1 MFNLRRLQSCLENN
15 VCDFFPYRRCFLL
28 FFLSPVFFFH
38 LCYAKCKSWDN
49 ALMTYGRDRWQAHS
63 YMPRHTVPLF
73 INEKS
78 LTESLCLYLHFL
90 NPSIWRAREI
100 KHPSKPVLSLAFC
113 CLALSWT
120 TPCDSGE
127 KVFHR
132 HRASLRSN
140 AAVISHAEYSS
151 IAVLLW
157 CLDKSIWFASA

>member
-1 MFNLRRLQSCLENN
+1 MW
-15 VCDFFPYRRCFLL
+15 
-28 FFLSPVFFFH
+28 FLSLQKMFSPFFYPLSSFSICVMPNASLGTMPWWLMEETDDRLILTCLDIQFH
-38 LCYAKCKSWDN
+38 YL
-49 ALMTYGRDRWQAHS
+49 LM
-63 YMPRHTVPLF
+63 
-73 INEKS
+73 KS

-127 KVFHR
+127 KVFQR